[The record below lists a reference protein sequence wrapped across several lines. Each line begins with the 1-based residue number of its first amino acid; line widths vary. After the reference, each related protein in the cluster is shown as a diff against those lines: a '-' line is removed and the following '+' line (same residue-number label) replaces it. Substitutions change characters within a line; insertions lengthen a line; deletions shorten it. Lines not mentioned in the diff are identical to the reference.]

1 MVNFVLK
8 KIKKNNNMKNIILVS
23 VVLIFGFLL
32 GIIFSGVVGSLSVGN
47 MMIKEMK
54 SPYDYE
60 KTVETIVNRV
70 NSQPGWHVVTVY
82 DQNAEVIKYGGNPI
96 GKYSIIKYCSGVEAS
111 IMLSADDR
119 KLIGSMMPKAFSV
132 YEKSDGQ
139 VYVAT
144 SNGAVMGKIF
154 GGETETLIEKVSL
167 DVEEML
173 RFMNFK
179 FSIF

>member
-1 MVNFVLK
+1 
-8 KIKKNNNMKNIILVS
+8 MKTKLTAIVFG
-23 VVLIFGFLL
+23 IFGVLA
-32 GIIFSGVVGSLSVGN
+32 GIIFTAVTLNLSAGR

-60 KTVETIVNRV
+60 KTIETIVNRV
-70 NSQPGWHVVTVY
+70 NSMDEWHIVTVY
-82 DQNAEVIKYGGNPI
+82 DMNKEVLENGGKPI
-96 GKYSIIKYCSGVEAS
+96 GKYSIIKYCSGKYAS
-111 IMLSADDR
+111 EMLSADDR
-119 KLIGSMMPKAFSV
+119 KPIGAMMPKAFAV

-139 VYVAT
+139 VYLAT
-144 SNGAVMGKIF
+144 SNGAVMGKLF

-167 DVEEML
+167 EVEDML

>member
-1 MVNFVLK
+1 
-8 KIKKNNNMKNIILVS
+8 MKTKLVAI
-23 VVLIFGFLL
+23 VFTVFGLL
-32 GIIFSGVVGSLSVGN
+32 AGIIFTGITINLSTGK

-60 KTVETIVNRV
+60 KTIETIVNRV
-70 NSQPGWHVVTVY
+70 NSMPEWHIVTVY
-82 DQNAEVIKYGGNPI
+82 ENGGKPI
-96 GKYSIIKYCSGVEAS
+96 GKYSIIKYCSGKYAS
-111 IMLSADDR
+111 EMLIADDR
-119 KLIGSMMPKAFSV
+119 KPMGAMMPKAFAV
-132 YEKSDGQ
+132 YEKTDGQ

-144 SNGAVMGKIF
+144 SNGAVMGKLF

-167 DVEEML
+167 EVEEML

>member
-1 MVNFVLK
+1 
-8 KIKKNNNMKNIILVS
+8 MKTKLTAIVFT
-23 VVLIFGFLL
+23 VFGLL
-32 GIIFSGVVGSLSVGN
+32 AGIVFTGIALNLSAGK

-60 KTVETIVNRV
+60 KTVETIVSRV
-70 NSQPGWHVVTVY
+70 NSMPEWHIVTVY
-82 DQNAEVIKYGGNPI
+82 DMNSEAIKYGGKPI
-96 GKYSIIKYCSGVEAS
+96 GKYSIIKYCSGKYAS
-111 IMLSADDR
+111 EMLISDNR
-119 KLIGSMMPKAFSV
+119 KTMGAMMPKAFAV

-144 SNGAVMGKIF
+144 SNGAVMGKLF

-167 DVEEML
+167 EVEEML

-179 FSIF
+179 FSLF